1 MSQGAFLHRTH
12 WAWSVLVAICDCVS
26 VTSTTEA
33 GVVGVEGERLSD
45 KRLSGRLVS
54 LNWRLDSFVAA
65 HGNTAFNASA
75 RRITVAI
82 ALTNDIE

>member
-1 MSQGAFLHRTH
+1 
-12 WAWSVLVAICDCVS
+12 
-26 VTSTTEA
+26 
-33 GVVGVEGERLSD
+33 VVGVEGERLSD

-54 LNWRLDSFVAA
+54 LNWRLDSFVAD